1 MTWARGARHGSAQ
14 RASSLRALQIER
26 VLSRKIIDYWG
37 SEANVIGT
45 QISAMHRR

>member
-1 MTWARGARHGSAQ
+1 MGAWLATDRRNGPP
-14 RASSLRALQIER
+14 RFALQIER